1 MADPALTCHASAAI
15 FRKRLVQSSPR
26 RVNTL
31 TAADLHAIAIE
42 LDLVNPSIAARH
54 LGD

>member
-1 MADPALTCHASAAI
+1 MPCVGCDLSEAIGPVVAAPGEHLDGGI
-15 FRKRLVQSSPR
+15 SQV
-26 RVNTL
+26 
-31 TAADLHAIAIE
+31 DLHAIAIE